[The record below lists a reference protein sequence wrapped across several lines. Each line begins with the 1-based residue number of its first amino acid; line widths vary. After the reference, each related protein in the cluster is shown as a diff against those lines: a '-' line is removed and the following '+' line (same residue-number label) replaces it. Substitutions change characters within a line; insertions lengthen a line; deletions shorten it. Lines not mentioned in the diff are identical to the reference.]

1 VAFQQLYYTS
11 CEHGVGGYVGF
22 QFNALSAGTGPRAMR
37 EVEQLTVYE
46 LPSWDSSTADAPVN
60 LCHVRDAAGGG
71 MITANVV
78 YVGTDFSGR
87 TGNYFA
93 HALVTGDP
101 ETDFGGLLPAELWES
116 PVWSRTQA
124 PSTTLPMMEAPLPHG
139 SLDRPTVAAFLG
151 TQPDA
156 RMVLIRL
163 LSAVDKVMN
172 ENRSLV
178 LWTSSSTENAHW
190 IAAASY
196 LMETTRAREMS
207 FYTYTRRPAQC
218 RVHVI
223 GTVPGTLTSAAAL
236 ADSFR
241 VFDLTSRTM
250 PEVEIH
256 PLAELLAQ
264 VGVLRAA
271 GLWRQAATLAAGT
284 ERSFD
289 EWYPVAA
296 AAAGLLGVE
305 PLPSGAVDAMAS
317 WLREAPSRSAP
328 LPGPHIETVLTVL
341 LDRHEELGDDQLR
354 PLLST
359 AKEAGAVG
367 QLQRIE
373 IILVNRAVTRLQRG
387 EPPQGPIPLATAEGI
402 QLAAAGCE
410 SLLAAANAVAS
421 MTVLDWARETRLG
434 LDPQLVERC
443 GRDVIG
449 PALPSLDGDRRV
461 VQVGQAY
468 PAFASGV
475 GAYLVAV
482 GTGTAARLFEGIAG
496 ELWASG
502 ALSGNPELREIGLI
516 EEVKLGKLAPLI
528 ALREVIEL
536 RPSPSSALSDEYLMG
551 RLWPEGLPTVG
562 DATEM
567 LSFLVGDVR
576 GTPALRLLDRALQ
589 APSRLYDVD
598 AWLKLC
604 ALTLDH
610 PVCAQ
615 LPVGTGHLLESLRGL
630 STELVNAR
638 ARVTEADMTWY
649 EDFHDHIEG
658 LLPPARDVMRQ
669 GLARLTLEAVRPAQ
683 QLATCS
689 DPVFGLT
696 CDQARMLL
704 AGKPPNHALAARL
717 FQALQELRG
726 LRSARARQVD
736 DRVLA
741 PTIHRWSRRDK
752 AQVAALLKWQGRRV
766 GPLRSLLRPDS
777 LVPRGQRRPDLSDEF
792 KLWCE
797 NENNARA
804 GNSAIAAVISG
815 GPVGTWRRHRRQPAR
830 NDRRDD
836 P

>member
-22 QFNALSAGTGPRAMR
+22 QFNALSPGTGPRAMR

-60 LCHVRDAAGGG
+60 LCHVRDAARGGT
-71 MITANVV
+71 ITANVV
-78 YVGTDFSGR
+78 YAGTDFSGR

-93 HALVTGDP
+93 HALVTADA
-101 ETDFGGLLPAELWES
+101 ETDFGDLLPAELWES
-116 PVWSRTQA
+116 PAWSRTQA
-124 PSTTLPMMEAPLPHG
+124 ASTTLPLMEAPLPRG
-139 SLDRPTVAAFLG
+139 SFDRPTVAAFLG
-151 TQPDA
+151 AQPDA
-156 RMVLIRL
+156 RVVLTRL

-172 ENRSLV
+172 EDRSLV

-190 IAAASY
+190 IAAVSY
-196 LMETTRAREMS
+196 LLEAARAREMS

-218 RVHVI
+218 RAHVI
-223 GTVPGTLTSAAAL
+223 GTVPGTVTSAAAL

-250 PEVEIH
+250 PEVEVH

-289 EWYPVAA
+289 DWYPVAA

-305 PLPSGAVDAMAS
+305 PLPSGAAGAMAS
-317 WLREAPSRSAP
+317 WLLEAPSRSTP

-341 LDRHEELGDDQLR
+341 LDRHDELGDDQLR

-359 AKEAGAVG
+359 AKEAGAIG

-373 IILVNRAVTRLQRG
+373 ITLVNRAVSRLERG
-387 EPPQGPIPLATAEGI
+387 QPPQGPIPLVTAEGI
-402 QLAAAGCE
+402 QLAATGCE
-410 SLLAAANAVAS
+410 SLLTVANAATS
-421 MTVLDWARETRLG
+421 MTVLDWARETGLG

-475 GAYLVAV
+475 GAYLVAA
-482 GTGTAARLFEGIAG
+482 GIGTAAQLFEGIAG

-502 ALSGNPELREIGLI
+502 ALGGNPELGEVGLI
-516 EEVKLGKLAPLI
+516 EEVRLGKVAPLT
-528 ALREVIEL
+528 ALREVIGL
-536 RPSPSSALSDEYLMG
+536 RRSPASALSDEYLMA
-551 RLWPEGLPTVG
+551 RLWPDGLLTVG
-562 DATEM
+562 EATEM
-567 LSFLVGDVR
+567 LSLLVGDMG

-589 APSRLYDVD
+589 APSRIYDVD

-604 ALTLDH
+604 DQTLVH
-610 PVCAQ
+610 RVCPQ
-615 LPVGTGHLLESLRGL
+615 LPVDTGQRLESLRGL
-630 STELVNAR
+630 SGKLAE
-638 ARVTEADMTWY
+638 ARVQTTKADMSWY
-649 EDFHDHIEG
+649 DDFHDHIEG
-658 LLPPARDVMRQ
+658 VLPPARDVLRQ
-669 GLARLTLEAVRPAQ
+669 SLARLTLEAPQSAE
-683 QLATCS
+683 QLARCS
-689 DPVFGLT
+689 DPVFAVT
-696 CDQARMLL
+696 CDEARMLL
-704 AGKPPNHALAARL
+704 AAKPPNHPLAARL
-717 FQALQELRG
+717 FQAFEELRG
-726 LRSARARQVD
+726 LRSPRARQVD

-741 PTIHRWSRRDK
+741 PIIHRWSRRDK
-752 AQVAALLKWQGRRV
+752 ARVAALLNWQGRRV
-766 GPLRSLLRPDS
+766 GRLQTLLRPDS
-777 LVPRGQRRPDLSDEF
+777 LVSRRQRRPDLSAEF

-804 GNSAIAAVISG
+804 GNSAIQAVRG
-815 GPVGTWRRHRRQPAR
+815 GGSVGSWIRHRGQPAR
-830 NDRRDD
+830 NNRRDH

>member
-1 VAFQQLYYTS
+1 MAFQQLYYTS

-22 QFNALSAGTGPRAMR
+22 QFNALSPGTGPRAMR

-60 LCHVRDAAGGG
+60 LCHVHDAARGGT
-71 MITANVV
+71 ITANVV
-78 YVGTDFSGR
+78 YAGTDSSGR

-93 HALVTGDP
+93 HALVTADP
-101 ETDFGGLLPAELWES
+101 ETDFDGLLPAELWES

-124 PSTTLPMMEAPLPHG
+124 ASTTLPLMEAPLPRG
-139 SLDRPTVAAFLG
+139 SLDRPIVAAFLG

-156 RMVLIRL
+156 RAILIRL

-172 ENRSLV
+172 EDRSLV
-178 LWTSSSTENAHW
+178 LWTSTSTENAQW
-190 IAAASY
+190 IAALSY
-196 LMETTRAREMS
+196 LMEAARAREMS

-218 RVHVI
+218 RAHVI
-223 GTVPGTLTSAAAL
+223 GTVPGTVTSAAAL
-236 ADSFR
+236 SDSFR

-250 PEVEIH
+250 PEVEVH

-317 WLREAPSRSAP
+317 WLCEAPSRSAP
-328 LPGPHIETVLTVL
+328 LPRAHIETVLTVL
-341 LDRHEELGDDQLR
+341 LDRHEELGDDQLQA
-354 PLLST
+354 LLST
-359 AKEAGAVG
+359 AKAAEAIGP
-367 QLQRIE
+367 LQRIE
-373 IILVNRAVTRLQRG
+373 IILVNRAVARLERG
-387 EPPQGPIPLATAEGI
+387 QPPKGSIPLVTAEGI
-402 QLAAAGCE
+402 QLAATGCE
-410 SLLAAANAVAS
+410 SLLAAANAATS
-421 MTVLDWARETRLG
+421 MTVLDWARQTGLG
-434 LDPQLVERC
+434 LDTRLVERC

-482 GTGTAARLFEGIAG
+482 GIGTAAQLFEGIAG

-502 ALSGNPELREIGLI
+502 ALGGNPELGDIGLI
-516 EEVKLGKLAPLI
+516 EEVRLGKLAPLV
-528 ALREVIEL
+528 ALRRVIEF
-536 RPSPSSALSDEYLMG
+536 RPSPLSALSDEYLMA
-551 RLWPEGLPTVG
+551 RLWPGGLLAVG
-562 DATEM
+562 EAMEM
-567 LSFLVGDVR
+567 LSLLVGDVR

-589 APSRLYDVD
+589 APGKTYEVD

-604 ALTLDH
+604 AQTLVH
-610 PVCAQ
+610 QVCAQ
-615 LPVGTGHLLESLRGL
+615 LPVGTTHLLQSLRGL
-630 STELVNAR
+630 SAKLADAR
-638 ARVTEADMTWY
+638 VQVTEADMSWY
-649 EDFHDHIEG
+649 DDFHDHVEG
-658 LLPPARDVMRQ
+658 LLPPAREVLRQ
-669 GLARLTLEAVRPAQ
+669 SLARLTLEAPRFAE

-689 DPVFGLT
+689 DPVFDVT
-696 CDQARMLL
+696 CNEARMLL
-704 AGKPPNHALAARL
+704 AGKPPNHLLAARL

-726 LRSARARQVD
+726 LGSRRAGQVD

-741 PTIHRWSRRDK
+741 PLLHRWSRRDK
-752 AQVAALLKWQGRRV
+752 AQVAASLKWQGRRV
-766 GPLRSLLRPDS
+766 GRLQSLLRPDR
-777 LVPRGQRRPDLSDEF
+777 LVPRSERRADLINEF

-804 GNSAIAAVISG
+804 GNSAIEAWSG
-815 GPVGTWRRHRRQPAR
+815 VGSVGTWIRHRRQSAR
-830 NDRRDD
+830 NDRRDH